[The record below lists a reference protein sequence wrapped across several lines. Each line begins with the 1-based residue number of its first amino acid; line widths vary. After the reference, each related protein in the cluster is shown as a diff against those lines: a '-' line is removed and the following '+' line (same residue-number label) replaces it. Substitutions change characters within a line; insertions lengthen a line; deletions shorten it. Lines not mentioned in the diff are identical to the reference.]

1 MATTTPNYDINYED
15 ERFQTVSTE
24 KDAAISDME
33 NTYQGMID
41 QSDRYYQNLQQNAQ
55 NWADKQSQ
63 LQQEQTDFTI
73 EQIEQQKDQAHKDYL
88 KEQSG
93 AYQDW
98 QKQSNQYGV
107 NAEQMAAQG
116 MVGTGFSE
124 SSQVSMYN
132 TYQNRVATSREVYNR
147 AVLNYD
153 NNIKEARLQNNA
165 ILAEIAYQALQTQM
179 ELALEGFQYKNS
191 LITEQMNKKIEL
203 DNIYYNRWQDVLTQ
217 MNTENAMKEEIRQF
231 AENQKFQAAENEKNR
246 QFEAAENKLDRDFQ
260 AKQKELDRSFEE
272 KMAAINRQ
280 HDKDMLAAKTK
291 AEKELLEEQHKKDMA
306 KLAQQ
311 QKYEKELLAQ
321 KLANEKALLKE
332 QYSYKSSSSSGGGS
346 SSINKGTSGSSSSSS
361 SSINKGT
368 GSGSSSSSKPKVD
381 QSSVMALGRGPLSE
395 KQLADLVASG
405 QIKAIQ
411 KGNTIVFENVG
422 NKGVAAGQ
430 ALLDKYNW
438 TAKANSGTSTS
449 TSTSKGGKNSV
460 SNKKYLMY

>member
-165 ILAEIAYQALQTQM
+165 VLAEIAYQALQTQM

-217 MNTENAMKEEIRQF
+217 MNTENAMKEDIRQYEQNFAEDVRQFEENKKIKLQELEQQKAEFTESIRQF
-231 AENQKFQAAENEKNR
+231 NQSYDLKVKEYNEGIRQFNEEIARLKAKDAKEYELEIKKLEQQKAALAEEKRQFDKEAELAAAE
-246 QFEAAENKLDRDFQ
+246 L
-260 AKQKELDRSFEE
+260 
-272 KMAAINRQ
+272 
-280 HDKDMLAAKTK
+280 
-291 AEKELLEEQHKKDMA
+291 AEKKRVNDAEIARIK
-306 KLAQQ
+306 AQT
-311 QKYEKELLAQ
+311 A
-321 KLANEKALLKE
+321 
-332 QYSYKSSSSSGGGS
+332 SSSSSGDSGTNNKVNSTTNQKTPMTNKQQTNTQRIS
-346 SSINKGTSGSSSSSS
+346 SEVENKQPKINEA
-361 SSINKGT
+361 
-368 GSGSSSSSKPKVD
+368 
-381 QSSVMALGRGPLSE
+381 SVKALGITSASQLNDYI
-395 KQLADLVASG
+395 KQGKVVLKV
-405 QIKAIQ
+405 K
-411 KGNTIVFENVG
+411 N
-422 NKGVAAGQ
+422 GVAYAEWSS
-430 ALLDKYNW
+430 AW
-438 TAKANSGTSTS
+438 KAVQKTVKSITGTTL
-449 TSTSKGGKNSV
+449 KNTV
-460 SNKKYLMY
+460 NMFK

>member
-24 KDAAISDME
+24 EDAAISDME

-41 QSDRYYQNLQQNAQ
+41 QSDSYYQGLQQNAQ

-124 SSQVSMYN
+124 SSQVSVYN
-132 TYQNRVATSREVYNR
+132 TYQNRVATSRKVYNR

-191 LITEQMNKKIEL
+191 LITERMNKKIEL

-231 AENQKFQAAENEKNR
+231 EENKKIQLQELEQKKAEFEESIR
-246 QFEAAENKLDRDFQ
+246 QFNQSYDLKIKEYNEGIRQFNEEIARLKAKDAQEYELEIKKLEQEKDKLAEQKRQFDEEAKL
-260 AKQKELDRSFEE
+260 E
-272 KMAAINRQ
+272 
-280 HDKDMLAAKTK
+280 
-291 AEKELLEEQHKKDMA
+291 AEK
-306 KLAQQ
+306 LAET
-311 QKYEKELLAQ
+311 KRVNDAEIARI
-321 KLANEKALLKE
+321 NALTA
-332 QYSYKSSSSSGGGS
+332 SYSSSGG
-346 SSINKGTSGSSSSSS
+346 SGS
-361 SSINKGT
+361 IDK
-368 GSGSSSSSKPKVD
+368 GSGSSGAGSGGSNAAIDAAISAFKGVKVD

-438 TAKANSGTSTS
+438 TAKVNSGK
-449 TSTSKGGKNSV
+449 STSKGGKNNV